1 MNERHGVVT
10 AFVKKVDV
18 KQGRVIVEYRS
29 IDDKLES
36 TWAPIASPM
45 SGKGRGALFMP
56 EENDQALVAFQDGKF
71 DSPFVVG
78 FLWNGVQTS
87 PEDDP
92 ANRVIITPG
101 GLQLRFEDKEPA
113 KKIVIKSTQHTVTLD
128 DTPAAPNISIN
139 AGPAGIVSIKLN
151 TTPPSITIST
161 VGGTVSMDA
170 TGVAVTSASTLTI
183 NATGAVSV
191 NSPAATFS
199 GTVTCSTL
207 FTGAVVTI

>member
-1 MNERHGVVT
+1 MNERYGVVP

-36 TWAPIASPM
+36 TWAPIAGPM

-56 EENDQALVAFQDGKF
+56 EENDQALVAFQDGKL
-71 DSPFVVG
+71 DSPYVVG
-78 FLWNGVQTS
+78 FIWNGVQTS

-128 DTPAAPNISIN
+128 DTPAAANISIS
-139 AGPAGIVSIKLN
+139 AGPAGIVSIKLD
-151 TTPPSITIST
+151 TTPPSIAIST
-161 VGGTVSMDA
+161 GAGTISMDA
-170 TGVAVTSASTLTI
+170 TGVAITSAATLTI
-183 NATGAVSV
+183 NATSAVAV
-191 NSPAATFS
+191 NCPAATFS
-199 GTVTCSTL
+199 GTVTCTTL